1 MRRFQWLLLFFV
13 SGLVIAACN
22 RAQAPSPPSS
32 SLQPEA
38 TIKDIMD
45 SMVDPSAD
53 VLWESVA
60 TIVTAA
66 GTDERQP
73 RTDDDWKN
81 VHRNAVILV
90 EATNLLRMEGRHV
103 AKAKERSENPGIEL
117 EPEQM
122 EKLITDDRQAF
133 INFARKLHDAAM
145 PALKATEDRDPK
157 ALLDAGEGI
166 DAACENCHLK
176 YWYPENEQAQKAKEG
191 AGSPRKP

>member
-13 SGLVIAACN
+13 SMLVIAACN
-22 RAQAPSPPSS
+22 RAQPPSPPS

-60 TIVTAA
+60 TIVSAA

-81 VHRNAVILV
+81 VHRHAVILV
-90 EATNLLRMEGRHV
+90 EATNLLKMEGRHV
-103 AKAKERSENPGIEL
+103 AKPKEKSENPGIEL

-122 EKLITDDRQAF
+122 EQLIKDDRQAF
-133 INFARKLHDAAM
+133 IKFAQGLHDAAL
-145 PALKATEDRDPK
+145 PALRATEARDPK
-157 ALLDAGEGI
+157 ALLDAGEAI
-166 DAACENCHLK
+166 DSACENCHLK
-176 YWYPENEQAQKAKEG
+176 YWYPLDKQAEKAKEG
-191 AGSPRKP
+191 AASPRKP